1 MTGKASEP
9 AAGFQNDS
17 GLPKDRLTSAGRLLM
32 RQTACARRFQLL

>member
-9 AAGFQNDS
+9 AAGFQITIQ
-17 GLPKDRLTSAGRLLM
+17 GCTQGETFPGRLLM